1 MIHGLA
7 VQMNAEIRKVD
18 QMAVFPS
25 GGSVQVRSADNP
37 DSLRGEGLDYLV
49 IDEAAHIKQWDA
61 TWNQAL
67 RPALSDREGRALF
80 ISTPRGHNHFYELF
94 QEAKA
99 GREGWSAFQFPSWSN
114 PFLAQSEIDD
124 AKRDLPG
131 LVFRQEYGAEFVQLA
146 GALFRREW
154 FGIIDKPPENV
165 RWCRYWD
172 LAVSTKQSADYT
184 AGGKVGFVDD
194 GTIVIADMV
203 RGRWEWPDALKIIG
217 NTARS
222 DGQGVVQGIED
233 VGAQKGMY
241 QSLMREPALVG
252 LAFSPVPVNKDKM
265 IRAQPWLARA
275 EQGKVVM
282 VRGEWNAAFL
292 DEVCAFP
299 ETDHDDQVDTI
310 SGAVQ
315 MIGNVGPLVWDWG
328 V

>member
-1 MIHGLA
+1 
-7 VQMNAEIRKVD
+7 
-18 QMAVFPS
+18 
-25 GGSVQVRSADNP
+25 
-37 DSLRGEGLDYLV
+37 
-49 IDEAAHIKQWDA
+49 
-61 TWNQAL
+61 
-67 RPALSDREGRALF
+67 
-80 ISTPRGHNHFYELF
+80 
-94 QEAKA
+94 
-99 GREGWSAFQFPSWSN
+99 
-114 PFLAQSEIDD
+114 
-124 AKRDLPG
+124 
-131 LVFRQEYGAEFVQLA
+131 
-146 GALFRREW
+146 
-154 FGIIDKPPENV
+154 
-165 RWCRYWD
+165 
-172 LAVSTKQSADYT
+172 
-184 AGGKVGFVDD
+184 
-194 GTIVIADMV
+194 
-203 RGRWEWPDALKIIG
+203 
-217 NTARS
+217 
-222 DGQGVVQGIED
+222 